1 MADLSGQLFLV
12 SKLFLLMLLGVLLRK
27 KEIIQ
32 ETGEKTLSGLILN
45 AVLPCSILMS
55 FLGEVTPQK
64 LWQSLDI
71 FLLSLGIHAAS
82 YLLARFLYQRCQPE
96 HRSVMKYATICS
108 NSGTM
113 GTPVA
118 EGLFGMEGVFLSAIF
133 LIPLRIA
140 MWTLGIAFFTGTHEK
155 GVFRRT
161 LTHPCIVAVLLG
173 IVLMLTRLPLPNL
186 VTDCLRTVG
195 NCNAALSMI
204 LIGSIMS
211 RMDLRLLWHRDTL
224 FYTAVRLVLLPA
236 GVLLAC
242 LVLELPPMVRN
253 VSVILTVHHVH
264 PCIAIWLRRALCLR
278 LHSVDHR
285 AVLSGGAAVVPASV
299 GIGGRYEHEME
310 PCAWKYLVHR
320 GPGLYPGLPAE

>member
-236 GVLLAC
+236 GVLLAY

-253 VSVILTVHHVH
+253 VSVILTAM
-264 PCIAIWLRRALCLR
+264 PAGSTTSILALQYGCDAPFASACTALTT
-278 LHSVDHR
+278 
-285 AVLSGGAAVVPASV
+285 VLSLAAVPLWCQLLW
-299 GIGGRYEHEME
+299 G
-310 PCAWKYLVHR
+310 
-320 GPGLYPGLPAE
+320 